1 MADYA
6 FFPEDDVVHNDFD
19 HIVLDIMK
27 SLQTHS
33 TIYISGGC
41 RSGKS
46 TILCELFSR
55 LKYHY
60 STILTSN
67 NTKSIVAM
75 KKFCTGY
82 TTISRKVNKNVKYL
96 LLDNVNMMTTAKFKY
111 IMQMYPLAKLIVAG
125 NPLYI
130 PHNID
135 MSVISNKWKIFNIR
149 SYFKLEPSNSTLAH
163 PVIKL
168 VKGTEQLEKY
178 NKSRSPTT
186 FRSID
191 TSYLMKKSGA
201 RLEIAS
207 NNTSDYLDMLVFT
220 QQILIVGV
228 GDSVLF
234 KSTWM
239 SNYNELGV
247 VDEITRDC
255 IKVRTIHGL
264 QNVYRV
270 EEEGKYEENIIVV
283 RKQFPIVLA
292 NAVDITDME
301 GLYLGK
307 NVKICRTDEWSSSDV
322 DYAMNHSGNEIQI
335 PDVDGVISTS
345 MSTDLPRIQIDCIVE
360 NEGSIER

>member
-1 MADYA
+1 MTDHA
-6 FFPEDDVVHNDFD
+6 FFLEDDVVHNDFD
-19 HIVLDIMK
+19 HIVLDIMN

-55 LKYHY
+55 LKRCHNA
-60 STILTSN
+60 ILTSN
-67 NTKSIVAM
+67 NTRSIVAM

-82 TTISRKVNKNVKYL
+82 TIISRKVNKNVKYL

-111 IMQMYPLAKLIVAG
+111 IMQIYPLAKLIVAG

-135 MSVISNKWKIFNIR
+135 MSAVGGKWKIFNVR
-149 SYFKLEPSNSTLAH
+149 SYFKLEPSNIILAH
-163 PVIKL
+163 PLIKL

-186 FRSID
+186 FRAID
-191 TSYLMKKSGA
+191 TSYLMKKSGT
-201 RLEIAS
+201 RLEIES
-207 NNTSDYLDMLVFT
+207 SNTSDYLDMLIFT
-220 QQILIVGV
+220 QQMLIVGV

-239 SNYNELGV
+239 SNYNELGIV
-247 VDEITRDC
+247 EEITRDC
-255 IKVRTIHGL
+255 IKIRTIHGL
-264 QNVYRV
+264 QNIYRV
-270 EEEGKYEENIIVV
+270 EEEGKYEENIVVV

-292 NAVDITDME
+292 NAIDITDME

-307 NVKICRTDEWSSSDV
+307 NVKICRTDEWLSTDV
-322 DYAMNHSGNEIQI
+322 DYAMNHSGNESQI
-335 PDVDGVISTS
+335 PEIDAVIPTS
-345 MSTDLPRIQIDCIVE
+345 APTDLPRIQIDCVVE
-360 NEGSIER
+360 NEGGIER